1 MPFMARSSPLEI
13 TCAICNKPVDLKAAK
28 TDERGK
34 PVHERCSARKQALI
48 RATQATNQ
56 RRAS

>member
-1 MPFMARSSPLEI
+1 MVRSSPFEI
-13 TCAICNKPVDLKAAK
+13 TCVICNKPVDLKTSK
-28 TDERGK
+28 TDERGN

>member
-1 MPFMARSSPLEI
+1 MTRSSPLEI

-56 RRAS
+56 RRVS